1 MSQYNMKE
9 IAALPSAMSRSLS
22 KTRVLGMLIPKE
34 RGEKGQSKKW
44 EFGLRTNHLPKPSPK
59 WEACF
64 KRSLCHRDT
73 HWPLSRGTGSQAP
86 KPSQDTSPDYR
97 GPGSGSRFSSGSG
110 RLVRMLCITEFQSH
124 SFFVKCVIL
133 RRLLKTT
140 L

>member
-1 MSQYNMKE
+1 MKE
-9 IAALPSAMSRSLS
+9 IAVLPSATSRSLN

-34 RGEKGQSKKW
+34 RGEEEQSKKW
-44 EFGLRTNHLPKPSPK
+44 ESGLRTNHLSKPIPI

-64 KRSLCHRDT
+64 KCILCHRDT

-110 RLVRMLCITEFQSH
+110 RLVRMLCITEFHSH
-124 SFFVKCVIL
+124 SFFVKCVRL